1 MGYKIY
7 DIEYDFNLDYEDIYE
22 FLDDYVTSEIV
33 EAYINDIYGMAEL
46 PIIGK
51 VPFGKLVFA
60 IIDDTQYNELRE
72 ELISIY
78 TDIINETIDSDGQ
91 IEFDGYLIRREDGG
105 E

>member
-1 MGYKIY
+1 MEYKIY
-7 DIEYDFNLDYEDIYE
+7 DSKYDFNLECEDIYE

-33 EAYINDIYGMAEL
+33 EAYINDVYGMAEL

-51 VPFGKLVFA
+51 VSFGKLVFA
-60 IIDDTQYNELRE
+60 IIDDIQYNELRE

-78 TDIINETIDSDGQ
+78 TDLINETIDSDGQ